1 MKRSSG
7 TFFRGF
13 TAIVLVVVT
22 RSLLAA
28 EPVPLVARPFP
39 LSAVRLLA
47 GPFAEAQQRNC
58 DVLLQLDP
66 DRLLHMFRVTAGL
79 PSPAE
84 PYGGWEAPQVEVRGH
99 ALGHYLSACSL
110 TYAATGDAR
119 FKERADHIVAA
130 LAECQKALPQQG
142 AHPGYLSAFAE
153 SFIDRVEA
161 GQSVWAPWYV
171 LHKIMAG
178 LLDAYQLCDNQQ
190 ALEVLVKM
198 ADWIRFRMD
207 RLTLEQQQA
216 MLRNEFGGMNEI
228 LANLYAVTG
237 HPDHL
242 RMARVFDDRF
252 VFDPWARSEDRL
264 DGLHA
269 NTQVPKAIG
278 AAREYEVTGEAR
290 YLDIARNFWQ
300 RVALERSYVIGGH
313 SDREHFFP
321 PAEFARHLGPET
333 AETCNTYNMLKL
345 TRHLFEVE
353 PSATVMDFYERALYN
368 HILAS
373 QDPKRGMFVYL
384 MSLKPG
390 HFKSYSTLDNS
401 FWCCFGTGLEN
412 HAKYAD
418 TIFSHGADSLYVNLF
433 IPAELDWKE
442 KGLRVRQ
449 ETQFPAADSI
459 QLRFQAKNPVDL
471 TLQIRRPS
479 LGDTRYPSPCERP
492 TSTDRQPTRIVF
504 HDPAHLA

>member
-1 MKRSSG
+1 
-7 TFFRGF
+7 
-13 TAIVLVVVT
+13 
-22 RSLLAA
+22 
-28 EPVPLVARPFP
+28 
-39 LSAVRLLA
+39 
-47 GPFAEAQQRNC
+47 
-58 DVLLQLDP
+58 
-66 DRLLHMFRVTAGL
+66 
-79 PSPAE
+79 
-84 PYGGWEAPQVEVRGH
+84 
-99 ALGHYLSACSL
+99 
-110 TYAATGDAR
+110 
-119 FKERADHIVAA
+119 
-130 LAECQKALPQQG
+130 
-142 AHPGYLSAFAE
+142 
-153 SFIDRVEA
+153 
-161 GQSVWAPWYV
+161 
-171 LHKIMAG
+171 MAG

-190 ALEVLVKM
+190 ALDVLVKM

-242 RMARVFDDRF
+242 RMARVFDDQF
-252 VFDPWARSEDRL
+252 VFDPLAQSEDRL

-290 YLDIARNFWQ
+290 YLDIARNFWE

-321 PAEFARHLGPET
+321 PAEFAKHLGPET

-353 PSATVMDFYERALYN
+353 PSAAVMDFYERALYN

-373 QDPKRGMFVYL
+373 QDPERGMFVYL

-401 FWCCFGTGLEN
+401 FWCCFGTGMEN

-449 ETQFPAADSI
+449 ETRFPEADSI
-459 QLRFQAKNPVDL
+459 QLRFQAKDPVDL

-479 LGDTRYPSPCERP
+479 WATQDIQVKVNGQPQPTDSQPGSYFTIRRTWHEGDVVELRMPLSLRIETLPHADHLIAFLYGPLVLAGDLGTAGLEAVDLYMRNQTDLVAVPGPEVPALVGDCTQLVQHVHPVPGTVSGVSHRRHRASRRHHVAALLPRPPSPLFGVLGVLLGRSLERDFRRTCGGQGSTNGDGTTDHRFSDHRSGRFRTAAP
-492 TSTDRQPTRIVF
+492 TTG
-504 HDPAHLA
+504 